1 MRKSIILSVA
11 AIFFIALTAFYM
23 QNDPWDIPDKYMSM
37 TNPTS
42 ADDDECLEIGEDLYS
57 KHCKSCHGSE
67 GFGDGKK
74 AGEIDTPMPD
84 LTADA
89 YKKHKDGAKYYMS
102 FVGRKDMPNFE
113 KKIPNE
119 EDRWCLISYMET
131 F

>member
-42 ADDDECLEIGEDLYS
+42 ADDDECVEIGEDLYN

-84 LTADA
+84 LTADS
-89 YKKHKDGAKYYMS
+89 YKDQKDGAKYFMS

-119 EDRWCLISYMET
+119 EDRWCVINYMET